1 MASSMP
7 SSVAQLLVAAAVTL
21 VVGVVT
27 GEGWPGYVVGAVLAL
42 SLWVMIFA
50 ASYAHPGGVADMRT
64 SPRQYA
70 LAAALG
76 VAIGWA
82 MYVVGDGASWWA
94 VGFILAGVLV
104 PAGSAATD
112 RSRSGDGA

>member
-1 MASSMP
+1 MPASL
-7 SSVAQLLVAAAVTL
+7 AQLLVAAAVTL

-27 GEGWPGYVVGAVLAL
+27 GEGWPGYVVGAVLSL

-50 ASYAHPGGVADMRT
+50 GSYAHPGGVADMRV

-104 PAGSAATD
+104 PAGSAAAD
-112 RSRSGDGA
+112 GSRSGDGA

>member
-1 MASSMP
+1 MPASL
-7 SSVAQLLVAAAVTL
+7 AQLLVAAAVTL

-27 GEGWPGYVVGAVLAL
+27 GEGWPGYVVGAVLSL

-50 ASYAHPGGVADMRT
+50 GSYAHPGGVADMRV

-82 MYVVGDGASWWA
+82 MYVVGDGA
-94 VGFILAGVLV
+94 AG
-104 PAGSAATD
+104 ATSGSARCAAPPAAGGCA
-112 RSRSGDGA
+112 RRAPPRAPARRPG